1 MKMSLLPSCFSR
13 QDASNHMSNDLK
25 GQDQYL
31 TSGQGHVLTQ
41 RGHVAYQSM
50 SLDETNTMTP
60 FPPLYLFPNE
70 SYWQKKML
78 VTSVRSRGHAVY
90 QSIRLDKTKRSVP
103 F

>member
-1 MKMSLLPSCFSR
+1 MKMSVLPSCFSR
-13 QDASNHMSNDLK
+13 QDASNHMSDDLK

-50 SLDETNTMTP
+50 RLDGTNTMTP
-60 FPPLYLFPNE
+60 FPPLYHFPNE

-78 VTSVRSRGHAVY
+78 VTSDDLG
-90 QSIRLDKTKRSVP
+90 
-103 F
+103 